1 MSLHALFD
9 PASVAVIGASATPGK
24 AGYAMARSLAGLP
37 GRLYP
42 VNPRGGHIAGHQAY
56 PSIADVPG
64 DVDLA
69 VLVVPPGVVPGALE
83 ECGRA
88 GVRAAVICAGGF
100 AESGDDGRHL
110 QERVRGIARA
120 HGMRVLGP
128 NTSGFMNPP
137 AGVLANFLPG
147 VTALPPGPAAVV
159 AQSGGVNL
167 ALCFLAA
174 ADGLGIRLGVGLG
187 NAVDVDF
194 HHVLDH
200 LADDDETRVV
210 GLHVEGVAAGRELYE
225 AVGRLSERKPV
236 VALKVGRA
244 DVGDFAKSHTGALTG
259 SFALT
264 RAALAQAGAVIVDD
278 PTELADAMRAL
289 AVRRLPPRP
298 RPGIGV
304 VTGQAGPGLI
314 IADTLRAGGTAVPE
328 LAGPTVTRLAELLP
342 PLTYQR
348 NPVDTG
354 RPGDTF
360 GDVLA
365 TVAADPAVDA
375 LLVYALEEPDALDPA
390 AALKHLPPDT
400 PVLFAAGGPAPALD
414 TRQATLAPTP
424 LYRSPERAAKAAQ
437 ALATDAASRHRRAT
451 TSPEPPNS
459 PAPPASGGTAKA
471 SMTVGNVPSAP
482 APESSDPAAPPAPG
496 AAAKAARLHREHAG
510 GVPSSGRATDD
521 TGAAAEGAG
530 LLPGVGAAGLG
541 AGAGE
546 APAIEA
552 PRRREGQRRGAAP
565 DQRRETRQTAAGG
578 DVGGLDEY
586 AAKRLLAE
594 AGVAVPQGRACGSRE
609 EAERALGELGG
620 PVVVKIL
627 DAGIAHKSDH
637 GAVHTGVRTTADLA
651 RALDA
656 IDAVAAGVLGRPAR
670 YLVERQAAPGVEL
683 IVGAVRDAAFG
694 PVVLLGLGGV
704 GVELAPEPVLR
715 LAPLSDADA
724 TDMAGALPGA
734 LLAGH
739 RGAPPVDVPA
749 VAGVV
754 RAVASIITGNAG
766 IAELD
771 VNPLRLTPD
780 GPVALD
786 ALIVGTPDE
795 PDDST
800 TPTPKEGHR

>member
-1 MSLHALFD
+1 MSLHALFS

-24 AGYAMARSLAGLP
+24 AGHAMTRSLAGLP
-37 GRLYP
+37 GPLYP
-42 VNPRGGHIAGHQAY
+42 VNPRGGTIAGHQAY
-56 PSIADVPG
+56 ESIAAVPG

-69 VLVVPPGVVPGALE
+69 VLVVPPRAVPGALE

-100 AESGDDGRHL
+100 AESGADGRQL
-110 QERVRGIARA
+110 QERVRDIARA
-120 HGMRVLGP
+120 YGIRVLGP

-147 VTALPPGPAAVV
+147 VTALPPGPAAIV

-210 GLHVEGVAAGRELYE
+210 GLHVEGAAAGRELYE
-225 AVGRLSERKPV
+225 AVGRLSARKPV
-236 VALKVGRA
+236 VALKVGRS
-244 DVGDFAKSHTGALTG
+244 DVGDFAESHTGALTG
-259 SFALT
+259 GFALT

-278 PTELADAMRAL
+278 PTELTDAMRAL
-289 AVRRLPPRP
+289 AARRLPPRP

-314 IADTLRAGGTAVPE
+314 IADTLRAAGTSVPE
-328 LAGPTVTRLAELLP
+328 LAGPTMTRLGELLP

-414 TRQATLAPTP
+414 ARQATLGPIP
-424 LYRSPERAAKAAQ
+424 LYRSPERAAKAAT
-437 ALATDAASRHRRAT
+437 ALAADASARHRRTQAPP
-451 TSPEPPNS
+451 SPS
-459 PAPPASGGTAKA
+459 APPAH
-471 SMTVGNVPSAP
+471 P
-482 APESSDPAAPPAPG
+482 
-496 AAAKAARLHREHAG
+496 
-510 GVPSSGRATDD
+510 
-521 TGAAAEGAG
+521 
-530 LLPGVGAAGLG
+530 G

-546 APAIEA
+546 APADEA
-552 PRRREGQRRGAAP
+552 PRRREARRRSAAP
-565 DQRRETRQTAAGG
+565 DQRRGTRQDTPGG
-578 DVGGLDEY
+578 EVGALDEY
-586 AAKRLLAE
+586 AAKRLLAG
-594 AGVAVPQGRACGSRE
+594 AGVAVPEGRACGTRE
-609 EAERALGELGG
+609 EARRAFEELGG

-637 GAVHTGVRTTADLA
+637 GAVHTGVRTTADLV

-656 IDAVAAGVLGRPAR
+656 IDAVAAAVLGRPAR

-683 IVGAVRDAAFG
+683 IVGAMRDAAFG

-704 GVELAPEPVLR
+704 GVELAPEPILR
-715 LAPLSDADA
+715 LAPLSGADA
-724 TDMAGALPGA
+724 AEMVRALPGA
-734 LLAGH
+734 LMAGH
-739 RGAPPVDVPA
+739 RGAPPLDVPA

-754 RAVASIITGNAG
+754 LAVASLITGHDG
-766 IAELD
+766 ISELD

-786 ALIVGTPDE
+786 ALVVGTPDG
-795 PDDST
+795 PVVSPPPLSRKVTHD
-800 TPTPKEGHR
+800 